1 MDHFFFYL
9 LKKFSQV
16 AAILINFHLLITIK
30 IVHVLIKTYWYITSF
45 FQEKMF

>member
-16 AAILINFHLLITIK
+16 AAFLINFHLLITIK
-30 IVHVLIKTYWYITSF
+30 IVHVLI
-45 FQEKMF
+45 